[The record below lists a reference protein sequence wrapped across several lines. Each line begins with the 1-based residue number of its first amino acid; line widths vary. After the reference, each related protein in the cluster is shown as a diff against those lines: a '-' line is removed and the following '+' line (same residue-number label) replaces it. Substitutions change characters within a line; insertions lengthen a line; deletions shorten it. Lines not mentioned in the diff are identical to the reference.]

1 MDVAVTGASGLIG
14 SALVPALRDAGHD
27 VRVLVRREPSRPGEV
42 GWDPDAGTID
52 TEGLV
57 GVGAIVHLAGATI
70 GKRWTAARKKE
81 VLESRVRGTRLVAET
96 AAALE
101 SRPVLVCASAIGF
114 YGDRGDEVLTEDSSR
129 GTGFLADVVGAWE
142 EAAQAARDAGL
153 RTVHLRTGIVLST
166 AGGALVPLLRQF
178 RLFAGGRVGDG
189 RQWWSWIT
197 LDDVVA
203 GYQRALEG
211 DLEGHVN
218 LVAPGAVT
226 NAAFT
231 KALAAALGRPA
242 VLPAPAFAIRA
253 VLGEMGRELL
263 LASQRVSPA
272 RLEADGLRFEH
283 PELGAALRHVLGR

>member
-178 RLFAGGRVGDG
+178 KLFAGGRVGDG